1 MGAVFSED
9 TVYKVKQAADIVE
22 VISRYLPLKKAGRYY
37 KCACPFHGEENPS
50 FTVNPDRQIFRCYGC
65 QEGGDVIAFLMKYQN
80 LSFMEAV
87 RELAER
93 YNVALPSERPGS
105 QKERKETKSL
115 KDAVYRVNALA
126 AQFYKERLA
135 SPQGKAARDYLQRR
149 KLDGE
154 IVGRFSLGYAPE
166 GWDSLLSFLR
176 GKNVPTDLAEKAGLI
191 IPGRR
196 GGFYDRFRARL
207 MFPIVDLQDRVI
219 GFGGRT
225 MGDDTPKYLNS
236 PETVVYH
243 KGGSLYGLRNAQAAA
258 RSQGRLLL
266 VEGYM
271 DALALVNH
279 GLENTAATLGTAL
292 TQEQLR
298 LVKRVAT
305 TVVASFDS
313 DEAGQKAVLRNAPLF
328 FREGLNV
335 SVLVLSPGDD
345 PDDFIN
351 REGKEA
357 FLRKIKEAPA
367 LSDFCLDILLRQG
380 ADTIVGQT
388 AALEGFKPVFQA
400 MHNELEKNRCV
411 KILSERMRRDETVV
425 GRILASGRPAER
437 VLRRS
442 DPVNTNASE
451 RYVLEFYLRHPEVG
465 EALHDAGVVDYFD
478 DQQMADILR
487 EALTG
492 CREGS
497 AVDLNRLM
505 IRFNEPQIHRLIAE
519 MIISEEERREDDVER
534 ILKDILNTFRR
545 KGLQKRAEELGAKI
559 EAAEKDNN
567 MELLQVLLM
576 QKEKLI
582 KQKAVI
588 Q

>member
-1 MGAVFSED
+1 MGAAFSED
-9 TVYKVKQAADIVE
+9 AVYKVKQAADIVE

-50 FTVNPDRQIFRCYGC
+50 FTVNPERQIFRCYGC

-93 YNVALPSERPGS
+93 YNVALPSERSGS
-105 QKERKETKSL
+105 EKERKQARSL

-126 AQFYKERLA
+126 VQFYREKLA
-135 SPQGKAARDYLQRR
+135 SPQGAAARDYLQRR
-149 KLDGE
+149 KLGGE
-154 IVGRFSLGYAPE
+154 IVKRFSLGWAPE
-166 GWDSLLSFLR
+166 GWDNLLSFFR
-176 GKNVPTDLAEKAGLI
+176 ARNVPADMAEKAGLLI
-191 IPGRR
+191 AKRD
-196 GGFYDRFRARL
+196 GFYDRFRARL

-225 MGDDTPKYLNS
+225 LGDDLPKYLNS

-243 KGGSLYGLRNAQAAA
+243 KGGSLYGLKNAQAEA

-292 TQEQLR
+292 TQDQLR
-298 LVKRVAT
+298 LVKRAAT

-357 FLRKIKEAPA
+357 ILRKLEEAPA
-367 LSDFCLDILLRQG
+367 LADFCLDILLREG

-400 MHNELEKNRCV
+400 MRNDLEKNRCV
-411 KILSERMRRDETVV
+411 KILSERMRRDESVV

-437 VLRRS
+437 VLQRS
-442 DPVNTNASE
+442 DPVSTNASE
-451 RYVLEFYLRHPEVG
+451 RYVLEFYLKHPEIG
-465 EALHDAGVVDYFD
+465 KL
-478 DQQMADILR
+478 
-487 EALTG
+487 
-492 CREGS
+492 S
-497 AVDLNRLM
+497 M
-505 IRFNEPQIHRLIAE
+505 IRALW
-519 MIISEEERREDDVER
+519 IILTINSSPKFSE
-534 ILKDILNTFRR
+534 
-545 KGLQKRAEELGAKI
+545 KR
-559 EAAEKDNN
+559 
-567 MELLQVLLM
+567 
-576 QKEKLI
+576 
-582 KQKAVI
+582 
-588 Q
+588 

>member
-1 MGAVFSED
+1 VGTVFSED

-22 VISRYLPLKKAGRYY
+22 VISMYLPLKKAGRYY

-93 YNVALPSERPGS
+93 YNVTLPSERPGS

-115 KDAVYRVNALA
+115 KESVYRVNALA
-126 AQFYKERLA
+126 ARFYRERLA

-154 IVGRFSLGYAPE
+154 IAGRFSLGWAPE
-166 GWDSLLSFLR
+166 GWDNLLSFLR

-191 IPGRR
+191 LPGRK

-225 MGDDTPKYLNS
+225 LGDDTPKYLNS

-258 RSQGRLLL
+258 RSEGRLLL

-298 LVKRVAT
+298 LVKRAAT

-328 FREGLNV
+328 FRESLNV
-335 SVLVLSPGDD
+335 SVLVLSSGDD

-357 FLRKIKEAPA
+357 FLRKIEEAPA

-380 ADTIVGQT
+380 ADTISGQT
-388 AALEGFKPVFQA
+388 AALEGFKTVFQA
-400 MHNELEKNRCV
+400 MRNELEKNRCV

-442 DPVNTNASE
+442 DPANANASE

-465 EALHDAGVVDYFD
+465 EALHNAGIAEHFD
-478 DQQMADILR
+478 DQQLAGILR
-487 EALTG
+487 EALTD
-492 CREGS
+492 CREGDT
-497 AVDLNRLM
+497 VDYDRLM
-505 IRFNEPQIHRLIAE
+505 IRFNEPQIHRLIAD
-519 MIISEEERREDDVER
+519 MIFSGEERKEDDVES

-559 EAAEKDNN
+559 EAAEKENN